1 MMIVDSLGETT
12 RTGERYQVAM
22 SEMSR
27 LERQMSAFTNI
38 TSAIN
43 RSDEL
48 PQILNVA
55 LAEIANAINL
65 NFSAIWLWDN
75 ETRQLRPSAYLGLPD
90 TLVQDIAKSEAK
102 LGVVAPGTDFDQS
115 SFLRD
120 VTALLQKQAERYKLT
135 SVLNIPLNAQRQL
148 AGIMVFFGYEAAIL
162 TGEDRAFLNT
172 VANQV
177 GTAIYNSRLFEQ
189 VQDYTTNLEREVAAR
204 TADLTAANE
213 KLKTARDLANEA
225 SRAKSAFLA
234 NMSHELRT
242 PLNAILGY
250 SELLQEE
257 AQDMQPDFIPPLQ
270 KINTAGRHLL
280 NLLSGILDLSK
291 IEAGKMLLQP
301 ENFKVSHLVDE
312 VANTIL
318 PLVEKNT
325 NRLEV
330 ICPDNPGTMWAD
342 MTKVRQV
349 LYNLLSNACKFTDK
363 GLIKLEVRREVIESA
378 DWITF
383 KVRDTGI
390 GISPETM
397 KKLFNEFT
405 QADASTTR
413 KYGGTGLG
421 LVISQRFCQMM
432 GGQITAESE
441 PGKGSTF
448 TIHLPAHI
456 PGGEIPPFRDDPE
469 PPPFLDEE

>member
-1 MMIVDSLGETT
+1 
-12 RTGERYQVAM
+12 M

-48 PQILNVA
+48 TQILNVA
-55 LAEIANAINL
+55 LTELAKANSL
-65 NFSAIWLWDN
+65 NFSAIWLWDS
-75 ETRQLRPSAYLGLPD
+75 ETRQLSPSAYLGLPD
-90 TLVQDIAKSEAK
+90 TLVQDITKSLAELDA
-102 LGVVAPGTDFDQS
+102 VAPGTDFDLAG
-115 SFLRD
+115 FLRD
-120 VTALLQKQAERYKLT
+120 VTALLQKQAERYKLA
-135 SVLNIPLNAQRQL
+135 SVLNISLNAQRQL
-148 AGIMVFFGYEAAIL
+148 VGIMVFFGYEAAIM
-162 TGEDRAFLNT
+162 TGEDRTFLNT
-172 VANQV
+172 VASQV

-204 TADLTAANE
+204 TSDLTAANE

-257 AQDMQPDFIPPLQ
+257 AQDIQPDFIPPLQ

-280 NLLSGILDLSK
+280 SLLSGILDLSK

-301 ENFKVSHLVDE
+301 ENFRVSHLVDE

-318 PLVEKNT
+318 PLVEKNA
-325 NRLEV
+325 NRIEV
-330 ICPDNPGTMWAD
+330 NYPDNPGTMWAD

-363 GLIKLEVRREVIESA
+363 GLIQLEVRREMVEGA
-378 DWITF
+378 EWVKF
-383 KVRDTGI
+383 KVSDTGI

-448 TIHLPAHI
+448 TINLPAHM